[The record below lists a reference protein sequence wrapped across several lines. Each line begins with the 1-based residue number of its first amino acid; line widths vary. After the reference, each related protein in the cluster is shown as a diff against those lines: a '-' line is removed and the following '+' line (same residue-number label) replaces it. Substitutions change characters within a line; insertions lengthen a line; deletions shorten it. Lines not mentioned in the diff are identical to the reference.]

1 MKNLIITIFVS
12 SATLLL
18 GLYIGAKYIGQG
30 EVIATLCV
38 MGDVS
43 VKEKYLSQ
51 KQFLE
56 LSESTGRKIKGDYPI
71 LAENIALSDAAV
83 NRASKYSDCSQI
95 LVALTKGIQ

>member
-1 MKNLIITIFVS
+1 MKKLIITILVS
-12 SATLLL
+12 SATLVL

-43 VKEKYLSQ
+43 VKDEYLTQ
-51 KQFLE
+51 QQFLA
-56 LSESTGRKIKGDYPI
+56 LSESTGRKIKRDYPV

-83 NRASKYSDCSQI
+83 DRASKHSNCSQI